1 MKRSRVLEALGQ
13 GLVNRA
19 NPCAL
24 ATIFSNIAGG
34 LSVLI
39 LGWGAGVTTLLYV
52 IGLLAIHESEEDH
65 DNA

>member
-1 MKRSRVLEALGQ
+1 M
-13 GLVNRA
+13 A

-34 LSVLI
+34 FSVLI

-52 IGLLAIHESEEDH
+52 TGLLAIHESEEDH